1 MKPTLIYGAGGLGKE
16 VLRYL
21 LSTDRVPAGFIDQRA
36 EELGTVDGIDT
47 WVLSQAPENLSGSNS
62 IVVIAVHNFMT
73 SVGELRD
80 HIYSAGFDEVL
91 TLWEFCQREKWL
103 PENPYWLSPHFDW
116 RSQKDEI
123 SQAYHLFEDR
133 QSKKLFSEL
142 LALRQSGNYSGLSA
156 VDSAGQYMPKGLP
169 PYEQPVRLI
178 DCGAY
183 DGDTIRGLIDND
195 YEVEEVLAF
204 EPDPASFAKLND
216 YLQTL
221 GLGTAINAGTY
232 VSKGTLRFSNL
243 GTAASHVDSNGDLA
257 INVECIDDLCADFP
271 VTLIKMDVEGAE
283 ADSLN
288 GARTVIGKYRPVLAL
303 SVYHKPADLWIIPL
317 MINQFDLDYRF
328 YLRSHGQNGFDTVLY
343 AYPC

>member
-16 VLRYL
+16 MLRYL
-21 LSTDRVPAGFIDQRA
+21 VSRNRVPSGFIDQRA
-36 EELGTVDGIDT
+36 ATLGTVDGVST
-47 WVLSQAPENLSGSNS
+47 WTLSEVPGNLAGSHS
-62 IVVIAVHNFMT
+62 TVVIAVHNFMT

-80 HIYSAGFDEVL
+80 QIFSAGFEDVL
-91 TLWEFCQREKWL
+91 TLWEFCQHEKWL

-123 SQAYHLFEDR
+123 SQAYHLLEDH

-156 VDSAGQYMPKGLP
+156 VDSAGQYMPQGLP

-178 DCGAY
+178 DCGAF

-195 YEVEEVLAF
+195 YEVEEVMAF
-204 EPDPASFAKLND
+204 EPDPDSFAKLND
-216 YLQTL
+216 YLQTF
-221 GLGTAINAGTY
+221 GLGTAINAGTH
-232 VSKGTLRFSNL
+232 VHKGALRFSNL
-243 GTAASHVDSNGDLA
+243 GTGASHLDTNGD
-257 INVECIDDLCADFP
+257 ISISVECIDDLCSDFP

-288 GARTVIGKYRPVLAL
+288 GAQMVIEKYRPVLAI
-303 SVYHKPADLWIIPL
+303 SVYHKPADLWSIPL

-328 YLRSHGQNGFDTVLY
+328 YLRTHGQNGFDTVLY
-343 AYPC
+343 AYPR